1 MPNIDNIRLRSE
13 EVQEIL
19 SDIPHWLIRW
29 GITVIFVVLGVIIIS
44 SWFIKYPDTASA
56 RLIFT
61 SETPPVHLVS
71 MSAGKLL
78 LQTADKQKV
87 EENTILGVIENP
99 ASYKDVMSLEQH
111 LKDMKSEIYNYS
123 FIGKSAE
130 LDQSL
135 NVGSLQNIYFSF
147 TSAVEDAK
155 RFSSISFYK
164 NQRLALSKRMKYYE
178 ELNDGLHAQIVLVE
192 NEIKIA
198 ESIYKDD
205 SLLFKQRAG
214 TKPEMN
220 KSKSNYL
227 ASKRNKENLQ
237 SSIIQNSI
245 QIAEIRSQIDELQLK
260 EIQEIDKLKA
270 NVIVSYE
277 RLESELMAWKQQYL
291 LISPMA
297 GRVSFSKF
305 WSDNQFV
312 QTGEEVMTV
321 IPLSE
326 KVIGNVSMPI
336 LGSGKIKT
344 GQRVNIKVDN
354 YPSNEYGM
362 IVGRVESIA
371 LVPRDDTYNIRISFP
386 NGLTSNYNQILAFRP
401 EMQGTADI
409 ITEDKRLIERVFN
422 QFSSILYGMD

>member
-1 MPNIDNIRLRSE
+1 MPNTDNIRVRSE

-19 SDIPHWLIRW
+19 SHIPHWLIRW
-29 GITVIFVVLGVIIIS
+29 GITVIFIVLGVIIIS

-56 RLIFT
+56 RLVLT

-71 MSAGKLL
+71 RSAGKLRL
-78 LQTADKQKV
+78 LTEDKQTI
-87 EENTILGVIENP
+87 EEDRILGVIENP
-99 ASYKDVMSLEQH
+99 ASYADVMALEQH
-111 LKDMKSEIYNYS
+111 LKEIKSDVYNYN
-123 FIGKSAE
+123 FVDKAAQ

-155 RFSSISFYK
+155 RFTSISFYE
-164 NQRLALSKRMKYYE
+164 NQRTALSKRMKYYE
-178 ELNDGLHAQIVLVE
+178 KLNAGLNDQIGLAE
-192 NEIKIA
+192 NEIEIA
-198 ESIYKDD
+198 ESIYQDD
-205 SLLFKQRAG
+205 SLLYKQRAG

-245 QIAEIRSQIDELQLK
+245 QIAELRSQIDELQLK
-260 EIQEIDKLKA
+260 EVQEIDQFKA

-277 RLESELMAWKQQYL
+277 RLESELIAWKQQYL
-291 LISPMA
+291 LISPMP
-297 GRVSFSKF
+297 GKVSFSKF
-305 WSDNQFV
+305 WSDNQYV
-312 QTGEEVMTV
+312 QAGEEVMTV

-326 KVIGNVSMPI
+326 EVIGNVSMPI
-336 LGSGKIKT
+336 MGSGKIKT

-362 IVGRVESIA
+362 LVGKVESIA
-371 LVPRDDTYNIRISFP
+371 LVPRDDTYNIRISLP
-386 NGLTSNYNQILAFRP
+386 NGLTSNYNQTLAFKQ

-409 ITEDKRLIERVFN
+409 ITEDKRLIERVFS
-422 QFSSILYGMD
+422 QFSAILNRMD